1 MPTRPTVERL
11 CLEFD
16 GSLTDGNDRVVG
28 PSIEAEEV
36 VKHCF
41 PRPRWVEQMVESYER
56 KRQVDL
62 VRSRYFRRESKD
74 GRGGVT
80 TVYCRSLSVSRTA
93 RQGTYWMSVRWS

>member
-1 MPTRPTVERL
+1 
-11 CLEFD
+11 
-16 GSLTDGNDRVVG
+16 
-28 PSIEAEEV
+28 
-36 VKHCF
+36 
-41 PRPRWVEQMVESYER
+41 
-56 KRQVDL
+56 L